1 MKNVL
6 VSTKVMVLLSAL
18 ALVFT
23 TGASAATDDYEVRET
38 AVHSTRNL
46 LTVNLDEKSVIC
58 SRADYSVPML
68 KVLIPSLADVT
79 LLNHQNFGAGA
90 PCVTTGESCRSFG
103 ERTSASPEDILQGKP
118 GVEKIEVVVTATR
131 IEAID
136 HVQKTCIVNLR
147 ENVETQIR
155 GKKLFHLRESE
166 LASRSYEDCV
176 NGNGKIVAVP

>member
-1 MKNVL
+1 
-6 VSTKVMVLLSAL
+6 
-18 ALVFT
+18 
-23 TGASAATDDYEVRET
+23 
-38 AVHSTRNL
+38 
-46 LTVNLDEKSVIC
+46 
-58 SRADYSVPML
+58 ML
-68 KVLIPSLADVT
+68 KVLIPGLGNVT

-103 ERTSASPEDILQGKP
+103 ERPSASPEDILQGRP

-136 HVQKTCIVNLR
+136 HIQKTCTVTLR

-166 LASRSYEDCV
+166 LAARSYEDCV
-176 NGNGKIVAVP
+176 NGTGKVVAVP